1 MNTLTQLF
9 KLIRIHHWSKNFLVF
24 VPLIVSPDI
33 SSLESWKILIIAF
46 FSFNLC
52 ASSNYIFNDIL
63 DIENDRIHPQKKYR
77 PLASGY
83 FKLYEAICFAI
94 FILLI
99 AIYLASFLNIFFGA
113 ALFSYFFIA
122 QIYSFKI
129 KSIHIFDCITLSILY
144 IMRLIAGAVAINLTI
159 SFWLLSFSLFF
170 FFSLALLKRYSEL
183 ANHSSG
189 KSLNFGR
196 SYKSSDMSLILCLGV
211 PSALLSILV
220 IGLYL
225 NDEKIY
231 YLYHAPN
238 LLFTLLLT
246 SLTWVSL
253 IWSKAYRGEEINDPI
268 SFALKDPSSLI
279 LFFLSILIFIIS
291 RFGMLPI

>member
-1 MNTLTQLF
+1 
-9 KLIRIHHWSKNFLVF
+9 
-24 VPLIVSPDI
+24 
-33 SSLESWKILIIAF
+33 
-46 FSFNLC
+46 
-52 ASSNYIFNDIL
+52 
-63 DIENDRIHPQKKYR
+63 
-77 PLASGY
+77 
-83 FKLYEAICFAI
+83 
-94 FILLI
+94 
-99 AIYLASFLNIFFGA
+99 
-113 ALFSYFFIA
+113 
-122 QIYSFKI
+122 
-129 KSIHIFDCITLSILY
+129 
-144 IMRLIAGAVAINLTI
+144 MRLIAGAVAINLTI